1 MIYHIELPSTG
12 DKNEEGKQGRRGGED
27 KHARASNSLPLWTGR
42 LRDIVEGYNGR
53 DLVEIFSGYFRNIDG
68 IWSVS
73 SGIWSVLSEIVG
85 KCRNSLCQVTFQ
97 EESGYE
103 ITDPPSFQQISIC
116 HIDHATFNGQF
127 LS

>member
-73 SGIWSVLSEIVG
+73 SGMLVGIVG
-85 KCRNSLCQVTFQ
+85 NCRQMSKFSVPGYL
-97 EESGYE
+97 SGGE
-103 ITDPPSFQQISIC
+103 RVR
-116 HIDHATFNGQF
+116 DH
-127 LS
+127 